1 MEEKKDFEIEISKLK
16 NKLNQ
21 IFDNY
26 SNKMEQPEPLD
37 EIQWV
42 PDMDVLE
49 NKDEILIKVDIPGMK
64 PDDIELSI
72 SENRLQI
79 KGEREIK
86 PEREDENY
94 HFMERGHGKF
104 LRRVNLPVLVNNDNI
119 KASYKDGVLTIRLS
133 KLNKEKIGKV
143 NIAV

>member
-119 KASYKDGVLTIRLS
+119 KASYKDGVLTIRFS